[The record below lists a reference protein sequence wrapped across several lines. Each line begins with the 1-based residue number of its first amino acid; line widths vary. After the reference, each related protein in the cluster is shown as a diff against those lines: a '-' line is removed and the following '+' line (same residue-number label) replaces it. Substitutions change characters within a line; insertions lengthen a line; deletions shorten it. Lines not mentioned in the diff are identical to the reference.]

1 VPVILG
7 GIHPTLIPREAAG
20 HADSVFLGD
29 AESLWPQVLEDAR
42 RGTLQ
47 PAYRAEVGPP
57 QPGILTRR
65 DLFRSRGYLP
75 VTLVQFGRG
84 CRYSCSFC
92 AISAYFNRTQF
103 RRRVRELVEE
113 VESQQR
119 KLLFFVDD
127 NIVSDHEAAKTLCRE
142 LAPLGIRWVSQA
154 SIDMTEDRE
163 LMQLM
168 VQSGCLGHVVGF
180 ESLDPR
186 NLRSVGK
193 RPNVRGIG
201 DRYRTQ
207 LEIIRDHGMQ
217 LWAAF
222 TLGYDYDTV
231 ESIERTLEF
240 AINSRFCFAA
250 FNILMPYP
258 GTEFYRTLQAE
269 GRLLYDGRWW
279 LHPDYR
285 FNYAAFRPK
294 KMEPEQLTEA
304 CFRAR
309 SQFNSYSSI
318 LKRAFDF
325 KTNLRSPYR
334 FGVYLRYN
342 PLFRREVFK
351 KQGMRFGLNDE
362 T

>member
-1 VPVILG
+1 
-7 GIHPTLIPREAAG
+7 
-20 HADSVFLGD
+20 
-29 AESLWPQVLEDAR
+29 
-42 RGTLQ
+42 
-47 PAYRAEVGPP
+47 
-57 QPGILTRR
+57 
-65 DLFRSRGYLP
+65 
-75 VTLVQFGRG
+75 
-84 CRYSCSFC
+84 
-92 AISAYFNRTQF
+92 
-103 RRRVRELVEE
+103 VEE
-113 VESQQR
+113 VESQER

-127 NIVSDHEAAKTLCRE
+127 NILSDHEAAKTLCRE
-142 LAPLGIRWVSQA
+142 LAPLRIRWVSQA

-168 VQSGCLGHVVGF
+168 VRSGCLGHVVGF

-193 RPNVRGIG
+193 RPNLLGNG

-222 TLGYDYDTV
+222 TLGHDYDTV
-231 ESIERTLEF
+231 ESIERTVEF

-258 GTEFYRTLQAE
+258 GTEFYRALQVE
-269 GRLLYDGRWW
+269 GRLLYDGQWW

-285 FNYAAFRPK
+285 FNYAAFRPR
-294 KMEPEQLTEA
+294 KMEPGQLTQA
-304 CFRAR
+304 CFHAR
-309 SQFNSYSSI
+309 SQFNSYGSI
-318 LKRAFDF
+318 VKRALDF

-342 PLFRREVFK
+342 PVFRREVFK
-351 KQGMRFGLNDE
+351 KQGMRFGLNDDV
-362 T
+362 